1 MRPAGA
7 DRSTMVVALLI
18 TLTVHAGCTN
28 YGLPL
33 YLEHLTTDR
42 GLSLSG
48 VSAGTSVFFIAG
60 ALAAAPMGVVLMRVD
75 PRTVMAFGGV
85 LGGASL
91 ALLGQAHG
99 LWHAY
104 ACYAGMGAAFT
115 ACGYLPG
122 STAVLRLTPPGRRAR
137 TLAVSSIGLSA
148 GGFVVTPISSVLLDR
163 QPLGVAMAVLGAAY
177 AVITTTAVLTLM
189 PRTRHATPDTRVP
202 AADGVVEAE
211 ALPHHREVSFP
222 DALRSRVLWLLM
234 GGFVLFAAAQI
245 GATTHIV
252 RLATGRGLD
261 PGVWLVPLVTLAAV
275 GGRVIAGLA
284 LSRLSLW
291 TVVAGVFVVEVLAD
305 VTLGLASTLGWL
317 AAGAVLLGIAIGHTP
332 VVQPLTSVEAFGVR
346 DYARIAALFQL
357 IMSLGLGAGPLLV
370 SVVHDG
376 AAGPW
381 GGYRAGY
388 LVLAGC
394 AVGAVVVL
402 QLMVA
407 GLRREVRTQPVP

>member
-7 DRSTMVVALLI
+7 DRSTIVVALLI

-60 ALAAAPMGVVLMRVD
+60 ALAAAPMGVVLTRVD

-91 ALLGQAHG
+91 GLLGQAHT

-137 TLAVSSIGLSA
+137 SLAVSSIGLSA

-163 QPLGVAMAVLGAAY
+163 QPLGTAMAILGVAY

-189 PRTRHATPDTRVP
+189 PRTKHATPDTGVP
-202 AADGVVEAE
+202 PVDAE
-211 ALPHHREVSFP
+211 TVPHPREVSFP
-222 DALRSRVLWLLM
+222 DAVRSPVLWLLT

-284 LSRLSLW
+284 LSRMSLW
-291 TVVAGVFVVEVLAD
+291 TVVGGVFAVEVLAD
-305 VTLGLASTLGWL
+305 VTLGFASSVGWL

-332 VVQPLTSVEAFGVR
+332 VVQPLTAVEAFGVR

-357 IMSLGLGAGPLLV
+357 VMSLGLGAGPLLV
-370 SVVHDG
+370 SLVHDG
-376 AAGPW
+376 TAGPW

-402 QLMVA
+402 RLMVA
-407 GLRREVRTQPVP
+407 GLRRDVRAQPVA